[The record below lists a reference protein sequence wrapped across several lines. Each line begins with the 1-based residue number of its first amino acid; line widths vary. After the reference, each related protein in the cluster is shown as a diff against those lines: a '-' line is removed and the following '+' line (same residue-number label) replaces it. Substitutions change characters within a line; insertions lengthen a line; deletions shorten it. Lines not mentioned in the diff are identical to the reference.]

1 MAPGVAAIVYLM
13 LVTAVAAAAFEF
25 VEMPANRW
33 IRNRVADRLRAGR
46 PVLARAAAA

>member
-1 MAPGVAAIVYLM
+1 M

-33 IRNRVADRLRAGR
+33 IRNRVANRLRTGSR
-46 PVLARAAAA
+46 VLARAAAA